1 MNALV
6 IARKEFDDAL
16 RSRLLWAL
24 VGFVALF
31 VAATMGVPLLVPA
44 LGADP
49 LQGLGAASEFA
60 AILVP
65 IVALVTAYLAI
76 AGERE
81 SGSLRILLGLE
92 PDRRTIVLGKFLG
105 RGAVVA
111 LGVGAGFLLAGAV
124 GWALYGGLPA
134 AAFLAVTALTAGL
147 GVAFVGIA
155 VGISAATPT
164 RSRAMTV
171 GIAAYLGLTLL
182 WDLLPQGLHLA
193 IVGGTP
199 DASVPGWFVF
209 LQGFSPSGAYSALVM
224 AAISVT
230 SGEYPGIAA
239 NVTPPVPVYV
249 EWWVFAAI
257 MLAWT
262 VVPLVVGGTLF
273 VRTDLN

>member
-24 VGFVALF
+24 IGFVGLF
-31 VAATMGVPLLVPA
+31 VAGTMGVPLVVPM
-44 LGADP
+44 LGGDP

-65 IVALVTAYLAI
+65 IVSLVAAYLAL

-92 PDRRTIVLGKFLG
+92 PDRQTVVLGKFLG

-111 LGVGAGFLLAGAV
+111 LGVGAGFLLAGVV
-124 GWALYGGLPA
+124 GWVLYGGLPA
-134 AAFLAVTALTAGL
+134 VAFLAVTALTAAL

-155 VGISAATPT
+155 VGISAATAT

-193 IVGGTP
+193 VEGAPPG
-199 DASVPGWFVF
+199 ASVPGWFVF

-224 AAISVT
+224 AAIHAT
-230 SGEYPGIAA
+230 NADYPGIAT
-239 NVTPPVPVYV
+239 NVSAPVPVYV
-249 EWWVFAAI
+249 QPWVFAA
-257 MLAWT
+257 LLLTWT
-262 VVPLVVGGTLF
+262 VVPLLVGGVLF
-273 VRTDLN
+273 ARADLN